1 MRGLITNFTT
11 TRCMHK
17 IAKQKREETLILILI
32 RQNNQVNMKS
42 ATKKSNA
49 MPKEK
54 PLAQDLSR
62 VANAAMKTTI
72 ERRMNVWLRKEK
84 CHRCL

>member
-1 MRGLITNFTT
+1 
-11 TRCMHK
+11 
-17 IAKQKREETLILILI
+17 
-32 RQNNQVNMKS
+32 
-42 ATKKSNA
+42 

-72 ERRMNVWLRKEK
+72 ERRMNV
-84 CHRCL
+84 